1 MDINERK
8 KIVKDIIDDQT
19 KQMKKN
25 IDPIPDSPAKR
36 EFLDHI
42 ENAKKEHLIRLD
54 KL

>member
-8 KIVKDIIDDQT
+8 KFVKDIIDDQA

-25 IDPIPDSPAKR
+25 IDPFPDSSVKR

-42 ENAKKEHLIRLD
+42 ENAKKEHLRRLD